1 MQLIKLV
8 ISTIVLMFLVAC
20 ANPDIQRDE
29 SDSLTELGRLQ
40 QDRIDESELLAK
52 DILPSNVPMTE
63 MRRRQIVGERN
74 EPPIQLPRTSPLQP
88 IDYPVSMRLDGTKLD
103 SVLQLFAR
111 TAGFNLVQSSG
122 VQQSSATIS
131 FTLQAIPWF
140 DAYQLV
146 QEQADIVTV
155 FEDEYKLMRVY
166 TQAEYANLVSAIV
179 EQAKADSQQVD
190 EFRRLSTIDPLAP
203 KVIERFY
210 LNFIEPETAASE
222 LKSMLATLYSVSE
235 EDEDFLPT
243 IIEDNDPASLII
255 RGTMRQA
262 EEVEQLLGQIDVL
275 PKQVIIEAFFVEVTD
290 RFERELGARLSG
302 IPESTSTTFG
312 NVADFNLGDR
322 PENALFDFL
331 PAAGNT
337 AFTVVRGIGSGYLRL
352 QLQALENDGFS
363 RTVSSPKILTTSG
376 QEGSIN
382 RTVQTFFFEGG
393 SSQATN
399 GVVTTSPGNV
409 SSEQAGLELTIT
421 PNVVGDYIHLEVNL
435 NNDAFVGDFGGDL
448 PPNKS
453 TVQVSIPKL
462 ILRSGEIV
470 VIGGVSTNNEGT
482 DDVQTPLLGDIPV
495 LGRLFKKQR
504 DSKTNTQLLVFIA
517 PRVI

>member
-210 LNFIEPETAASE
+210 LNFIEP
-222 LKSMLATLYSVSE
+222 K
-235 EDEDFLPT
+235 
-243 IIEDNDPASLII
+243 
-255 RGTMRQA
+255 
-262 EEVEQLLGQIDVL
+262 
-275 PKQVIIEAFFVEVTD
+275 
-290 RFERELGARLSG
+290 
-302 IPESTSTTFG
+302 
-312 NVADFNLGDR
+312 
-322 PENALFDFL
+322 
-331 PAAGNT
+331 
-337 AFTVVRGIGSGYLRL
+337 
-352 QLQALENDGFS
+352 
-363 RTVSSPKILTTSG
+363 
-376 QEGSIN
+376 
-382 RTVQTFFFEGG
+382 
-393 SSQATN
+393 
-399 GVVTTSPGNV
+399 
-409 SSEQAGLELTIT
+409 
-421 PNVVGDYIHLEVNL
+421 
-435 NNDAFVGDFGGDL
+435 
-448 PPNKS
+448 PPPQS
-453 TVQVSIPKL
+453 
-462 ILRSGEIV
+462 
-470 VIGGVSTNNEGT
+470 
-482 DDVQTPLLGDIPV
+482 
-495 LGRLFKKQR
+495 
-504 DSKTNTQLLVFIA
+504 
-517 PRVI
+517 

>member
-131 FTLQAIPWF
+131 LLQAIPWF

-166 TQAEYANLVSAIV
+166 PAEYANLVSAIV

-222 LKSMLATLYSVSE
+222 LKSMLATLYSVA
-235 EDEDFLPT
+235 EDDFLPT
-243 IIEDNDPASLII
+243 IIEDNDPAS
-255 RGTMRQA
+255 
-262 EEVEQLLGQIDVL
+262 
-275 PKQVIIEAFFVEVTD
+275 
-290 RFERELGARLSG
+290 
-302 IPESTSTTFG
+302 
-312 NVADFNLGDR
+312 
-322 PENALFDFL
+322 
-331 PAAGNT
+331 
-337 AFTVVRGIGSGYLRL
+337 
-352 QLQALENDGFS
+352 
-363 RTVSSPKILTTSG
+363 
-376 QEGSIN
+376 
-382 RTVQTFFFEGG
+382 
-393 SSQATN
+393 
-399 GVVTTSPGNV
+399 
-409 SSEQAGLELTIT
+409 
-421 PNVVGDYIHLEVNL
+421 
-435 NNDAFVGDFGGDL
+435 
-448 PPNKS
+448 
-453 TVQVSIPKL
+453 
-462 ILRSGEIV
+462 
-470 VIGGVSTNNEGT
+470 
-482 DDVQTPLLGDIPV
+482 
-495 LGRLFKKQR
+495 
-504 DSKTNTQLLVFIA
+504 
-517 PRVI
+517 